1 MIFAHAETPEQRR
14 ARIVQAIRVT
24 RCPQCR
30 AELERELVRGANPH
44 AAAPA
49 AESSKRDDLEDD
61 R

>member
-49 AESSKRDDLEDD
+49 AESS
-61 R
+61 